1 MSLLQGHDLHRLAV
15 QRDGVIYACGDRCHR
30 NLDGPV
36 ALGEA
41 GHYSLVHANRD
52 LDQTWGEDGDMFWI

>member
-41 GHYSLVHANRD
+41 GHYSLVHADRD
-52 LDQTWGEDGDMFWI
+52 LDQT